1 MENQNNWIID
11 IIDKDDN
18 YGLFVSNKDDYNIH
32 LGDLE
37 KIKYDYIEYKGKHEI
52 KNIRTNENII
62 AHYFS
67 FDKEVFN
74 IDFLKNICIEI
85 NKILE
90 KENKSIQVSFEKI
103 IQYFSKLKFQK
114 DIGKKIIGDI
124 AEALFMI
131 KGQEILNINFK
142 NDLRLLDNELYDF
155 KHNDTFIEVKSAT
168 KKGNQF
174 IMSLRQ
180 YNESKNKKLVIVKFT
195 CLKEGNT
202 ILDLYEMLNPL
213 PSLLMEKKKK
223 WMDINANSKNDIL
236 NRYSVNIANAK
247 IYLFDDKNLPKIDIS
262 EWNAMKDAD
271 LIINATDSELIS
283 LENLKNYLK

>member
-11 IIDKDDN
+11 VIDKNGD
-18 YGLFVSNKDDYNIH
+18 YGLFVSNKDENNIY
-32 LGDLE
+32 LGDLK
-37 KIKYDYIEYKGKHEI
+37 KIKYDYIEYKGEHEI
-52 KNIRTNENII
+52 ISHKTNKSIL

-74 IDFLKNICIEI
+74 IDFLKNICTEI

-90 KENKSIQVSFEKI
+90 KENKSIQASFEEM

-131 KGQEILNINFK
+131 KGQETLKIDFR
-142 NDLRLLDNELYDF
+142 NDLRLLENELYDF
-155 KHNDTFIEVKSAT
+155 KHDQTFIEVKSAT

-180 YNESKNKKLVIVKFT
+180 YHESKNKKIVIVKFT
-195 CLKEGNT
+195 CLKEGHT
-202 ILDLYEMLNPL
+202 ILDLYEMLHPL

-223 WMDINANSKNDIL
+223 WTDININSKNDIL

-247 IYLFDDKNLPKIDIS
+247 VYLFDDKNLPKIDVS

-271 LIINATDSELIS
+271 LIINATDSDLIP